1 MEKTNYKLLE
11 WFTVVFVVML
21 LISNIIAGKIVSIG
35 GMIIPAAVFLFPF
48 TYIFGDII
56 TEVYGYEADRK
67 RIWMGFFSNL
77 LMIVTFMFIVALPY
91 PAFWKNQ
98 DAFATVLG
106 QVPRIVAASLVSYWV
121 GSFLNSYIMSKMKIW
136 LRTFDKN
143 DKLLFI
149 RTIGST
155 LAGEGADT
163 VMFIFLAFIGTMPVE
178 TVFTLM
184 LTQFCFKVGIE
195 IVMTPATYF
204 IVAKVK
210 KIENEDVIGAET
222 YNPMKLV

>member
-77 LMIVTFMFIVALPY
+77 LMIVSFMVIVALPY

-222 YNPMKLV
+222 YNPLKIN